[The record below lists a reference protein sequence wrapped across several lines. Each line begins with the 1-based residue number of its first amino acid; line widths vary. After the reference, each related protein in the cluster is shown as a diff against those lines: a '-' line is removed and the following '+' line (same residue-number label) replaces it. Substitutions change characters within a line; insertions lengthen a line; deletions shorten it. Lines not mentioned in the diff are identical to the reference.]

1 MSKRD
6 RLARPVLLSALLERS
21 PKLRHPGNVPWAVW
35 RQVVGSNVARRSRP
49 TSLTSGTL
57 FVTVSSSAWAQE
69 LSLLSRGI
77 IERLRATGYG
87 VTLLRFGVGKVEL
100 PEHATA
106 RRKVQ
111 KRALPEELRARLSRL
126 DDPELRELI
135 ARAASY
141 DRSDD

>member
-1 MSKRD
+1 M
-6 RLARPVLLSALLERS
+6 
-21 PKLRHPGNVPWAVW
+21 
-35 RQVVGSNVARRSRP
+35 
-49 TSLTSGTL
+49 
-57 FVTVSSSAWAQE
+57 
-69 LSLLSRGI
+69 SLLSRGI